1 MSSRKVI
8 MIKNRQQQKNVQ
20 KVDDALD
27 NLLTKEIYNPRYRFF
42 KSLCHTQIYI

>member
-27 NLLTKEIYNPRYRFF
+27 NLLTKEIIKKINN
-42 KSLCHTQIYI
+42 I